1 MFDESTLVNGLTRRH
16 WLQSAGGGLAALGLA
31 GALDAGERQA
41 RGPLQAP
48 KARRVI
54 HLFMNGGPFQADF
67 FDPKPKINEF
77 AGQRPD
83 AVNFRTENATGGL
96 LAVPY
101 AFAPRGHSGLEISDL
116 LPRLSQF
123 ADELCVIRSL
133 HTDNPNHGPALFM
146 MNNGTIAPIRPSMGS
161 WFLYGL
167 GSENENLPGYVV
179 LCPGRP

>member
-1 MFDESTLVNGLTRRH
+1 METIRPGAVRKQRVCVCRLTLNSSTMSTFERMTETRRH

-77 AGQRPD
+77 AGQR
-83 AVNFRTENATGGL
+83 
-96 LAVPY
+96 
-101 AFAPRGHSGLEISDL
+101 
-116 LPRLSQF
+116 
-123 ADELCVIRSL
+123 
-133 HTDNPNHGPALFM
+133 
-146 MNNGTIAPIRPSMGS
+146 
-161 WFLYGL
+161 
-167 GSENENLPGYVV
+167 
-179 LCPGRP
+179 